1 MQAVTKAIDA
11 VCGVLSPRQREVVFG
26 RFGLD
31 KKGEPQTLAEL
42 GKRYHVTRERI
53 RQIEASALDLLKKEV
68 TGNVQCADI
77 VQRSVKRLKDAGGVL
92 RAEDFFS
99 YAASLAD
106 GLTEQHLEL
115 LREASG
121 AFEFHP
127 GDKHY
132 VPFYYL
138 DAAALKN
145 AIGFINQWVAHVRSK
160 KHVVLAGR
168 YEDELQGFLK
178 KKGVSKDHA
187 ANYLSIS
194 KKIHKNPF
202 GDIGLA
208 EWPEVKPQTVRD
220 RVYLV
225 LKKKATP
232 LHFRMIAQSIN
243 QAKFD
248 DRTAS
253 APTVHNEL
261 IKDNRFVLVGRGM
274 YALAEQGYEPGTARE
289 VIHRLLKK
297 QGALRPRDVI
307 LAIQKERFFKPNTI
321 LVNLQNKNFFERMG
335 DGTYRVREA

>member
-1 MQAVTKAIDA
+1 
-11 VCGVLSPRQREVVFG
+11 
-26 RFGLD
+26 
-31 KKGEPQTLAEL
+31 
-42 GKRYHVTRERI
+42 
-53 RQIEASALDLLKKEV
+53 
-68 TGNVQCADI
+68 
-77 VQRSVKRLKDAGGVL
+77 
-92 RAEDFFS
+92 
-99 YAASLAD
+99 
-106 GLTEQHLEL
+106 
-115 LREASG
+115 
-121 AFEFHP
+121 
-127 GDKHY
+127 
-132 VPFYYL
+132 
-138 DAAALKN
+138 
-145 AIGFINQWVAHVRSK
+145 
-160 KHVVLAGR
+160 
-168 YEDELQGFLK
+168 
-178 KKGVSKDHA
+178 
-187 ANYLSIS
+187 
-194 KKIHKNPF
+194 
-202 GDIGLA
+202 
-208 EWPEVKPQTVRD
+208 
-220 RVYLV
+220 V